1 MINFEIL
8 KREFNNIDF
17 REKRP
22 GVFKVLLPFFHEDG
36 DMYDIFV
43 EEKGNFIR
51 ISDYGLTLMKLSYT
65 FDIDTEHKQDV
76 LQSLVLQNRC
86 NIDNGSIYLD
96 VTPPQFIG
104 GIYQFI
110 HTVSKISTM
119 DIISRETVKSYFYE
133 ILNEFIVTN
142 LKDYNVQ
149 SDVTPLPNN
158 TNLVVDYVIPQTRP
172 IYLFAVNDDTKA
184 SKVVITCLTF
194 MTHHHNYRSLIIN
207 EDFHS
212 LSKFNQTQII
222 NTADKQFAHLDD
234 FKDKGLEYLKRELP
248 A

>member
-1 MINFEIL
+1 MINLEIL
-8 KREFNNIDF
+8 KTEFYNIDF

-43 EEKGNFIR
+43 EEKDNLIR

-65 FDIDTEHKQDV
+65 FDIDTTHKEDV
-76 LQSLVLQNRC
+76 LQSIISQNRC
-86 NIDNGSIYLD
+86 SLDNGNIFLD
-96 VTPPQFIG
+96 VTPQQFVG
-104 GIYQFI
+104 GIYQFV
-110 HTVSKISTM
+110 HTLTKVSTM
-119 DIISRETVKSYFYE
+119 DIISRESVKSYFYE
-133 ILNEFIVTN
+133 LLNEFVMTK
-142 LKDYNVQ
+142 LKDFNIQ
-149 SDVTPLPNN
+149 SNITPLKN
-158 TNLVVDYVIPQTRP
+158 TGLVVDYVIPNEKP

-184 SKVVITCLTF
+184 SKVVISCLTF
-194 MTHHHNYRSLIIN
+194 ITHQHNYRSLIIN

-234 FKDKGLEYLKRELP
+234 FKDRGIEYLHREL
-248 A
+248 AS